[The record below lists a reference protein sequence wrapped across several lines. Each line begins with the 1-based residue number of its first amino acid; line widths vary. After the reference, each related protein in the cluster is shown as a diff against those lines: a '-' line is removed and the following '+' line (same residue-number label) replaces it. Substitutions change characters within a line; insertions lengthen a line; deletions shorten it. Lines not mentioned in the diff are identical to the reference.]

1 MVESNTWH
9 NIISVDITHIYV
21 YQIHTP
27 KLSLRLFTL
36 SLDKDAFGVNK
47 EDKDILIR
55 IRVVI

>member
-1 MVESNTWH
+1 MVETNTWH

-27 KLSLRLFTL
+27 KLSLNITL
-36 SLDKDAFGVNK
+36 LLDKDAFGVNK